1 MAILSVV
8 LTIALQLAGGQE
20 ASGQDALPPVVVRT
34 EPMSGS
40 DDVDAART
48 KEIRVTFSKDMD
60 PKGYS
65 FTVRDLGMTESINV
79 FEMSY
84 AADTRTFSIPCAL
97 KPGTTYEFW
106 VNVSAFE
113 CEDLMPE
120 ASGENEVH
128 IKMTYSAARF
138 QDRQKRAAV
147 PYLIAFDTKGA
158 E

>member
-1 MAILSVV
+1 MPVLSIV

-20 ASGQDALPPVVVRT
+20 ASGQGALPPVVVRT
-34 EPMSGS
+34 EPMSGRA
-40 DDVDAART
+40 DVDAART

-60 PKGYS
+60 PKGFS
-65 FTVRDLGMTESINV
+65 FTVRDLGMTKGIRV

-84 AADTRTFSIPCAL
+84 EAGTRTFSIPCEL
-97 KPGTTYEFW
+97 KPDTTYEIW

-128 IKMTYSAARF
+128 IEMTYSAARF